1 MTTVSSAQTIALAGL
16 LNGQGLTTSQTMLNT
31 FNTFNSQTFV
41 TLINNIYA
49 GGGNSTAS
57 NVAGLTS
64 NIALLPKW
72 VTGRDSNISITSTV
86 TTRANLILINTVSG
100 YKNFASFMS
109 KAAGFCSSV
118 LPWYASLNKYQGQ
131 SFSNIGLGSKSYT
144 DLTSGGATRYLAVL
158 KNNPEG
164 FNQSIKDL
172 ATAVSLFGT
181 AFDF

>member
-16 LNGQGLTTSQTMLNT
+16 LNGQGLTTSQTMLST

-49 GGGNSTAS
+49 GSNSTAS

-72 VTGRDSNISITSTV
+72 VTGRNANISISTTV
-86 TTRANLILINTVSG
+86 TTRASTILVNSVSG
-100 YKNFASFMS
+100 YKNFSTFLSQAS
-109 KAAGFCSSV
+109 GFCSAV

-131 SFSNIGLGSKSYT
+131 SFSNIGLGDRKS
-144 DLTSGGATRYLAVL
+144 V
-158 KNNPEG
+158 
-164 FNQSIKDL
+164 
-172 ATAVSLFGT
+172 V
-181 AFDF
+181 

>member
-49 GGGNSTAS
+49 GEANTAA

-72 VTGRDSNISITSTV
+72 VTGRDSNISIPSTV
-86 TTRANLILINTVSG
+86 TTRANLILINSVSG

-118 LPWYASLNKYQGQ
+118 LPWYASLSMSTENMM
-131 SFSNIGLGSKSYT
+131 L
-144 DLTSGGATRYLAVL
+144 
-158 KNNPEG
+158 
-164 FNQSIKDL
+164 
-172 ATAVSLFGT
+172 
-181 AFDF
+181 